1 SLLSLGELVTGQ
13 TGIQVRTVSGVSAP
27 LVVDAV
33 RRAQRPGHLT
43 LEQLAASLTF
53 SRSVGERGK
62 SEAGRARKPVLPGE
76 IQAKEG
82 QDGSDA
88 DFGVSHTP
96 RVILSVCLTGFGS
109 AAKIAELIEERLPS
123 LRQQG
128 VEIIC
133 MDINLSG
140 KTEADV
146 QRLVGNRHVVAIV
159 GTINPHLES
168 YPFIALTDFLFGD
181 GIARLRTLLGGTLID
196 PALLHP
202 SGQDSLSLPAYAEP

>member
-1 SLLSLGELVTGQ
+1 LSLTQRNTLVNGYGEKDTQ
-13 TGIQVRTVSGVSAP
+13 
-27 LVVDAV
+27 AV
-33 RRAQRPGHLT
+33 
-43 LEQLAASLTF
+43 
-53 SRSVGERGK
+53 
-62 SEAGRARKPVLPGE
+62 
-76 IQAKEG
+76 
-82 QDGSDA
+82 
-88 DFGVSHTP
+88 P
-96 RVILSVCLTGFGS
+96 RVILAVCLSGFGS
-109 AAKIAELIEERLPS
+109 ATKIAELIEERLPG

-159 GTINPHLES
+159 GTINPHLRS

-202 SGQDSLSLPAYAEP
+202 SGQDSLSLPAYAEPALSSFASAP